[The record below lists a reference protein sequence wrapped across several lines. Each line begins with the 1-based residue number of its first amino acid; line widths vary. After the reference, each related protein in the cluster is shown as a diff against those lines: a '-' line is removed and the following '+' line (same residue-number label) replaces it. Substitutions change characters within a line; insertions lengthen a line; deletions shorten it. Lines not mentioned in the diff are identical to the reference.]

1 MLQYQIRNAEAW
13 KNDPQQVL
21 IKSGLGLQHRA
32 LLLYFIKWF
41 GSNTIPTI
49 PNDNSTLAQ
58 SLVEDQTTMEWHI
71 ILQGKHIK
79 DWVGMFNK

>member
-32 LLLYFIKWF
+32 LLLYFIK
-41 GSNTIPTI
+41 
-49 PNDNSTLAQ
+49 
-58 SLVEDQTTMEWHI
+58 
-71 ILQGKHIK
+71 
-79 DWVGMFNK
+79 